1 MSVEWNGGGLPP
13 IGLEVRVKRPGYNHP
28 RFDRFLGKEVTVVAH
43 DRIDGEN
50 VAVFRMKIDDFS
62 EEFDYHALTSG
73 CFEPLS
79 TEAER
84 KREEAVANLVHE
96 FFGAPPVDE
105 PNEADW
111 SSMFAVYDAI
121 AAGKIPHITLK

>member
-84 KREEAVANLVHE
+84 KREEAVNALSEH
-96 FFGAPPVDE
+96 FGHGAGLY
-105 PNEADW
+105 NI
-111 SSMFAVYDAI
+111 SGLYDKI